1 MMKQFLSKLSKG
13 NLRKC
18 LIGWEPVE
26 GELKEGETIPIIML
40 DTSYKISEVELEV
53 LRQGNKKLYIQY
65 LKRDR
70 TLKIKKKLDKVLND
84 TEIERAN
91 EIFGNI
97 YFEENEGKLYIF
109 TYINLNSVSGFDRI
123 KNSIEIFKRKSL
135 IIQGFVWR

>member
-1 MMKQFLSKLSKG
+1 MIKQFLF
-13 NLRKC
+13 NRKAKKHVR
-18 LIGWEPVE
+18 GYRTTEWKSNE
-26 GELKEGETIPIIML
+26 GEQIPVILL

-97 YFEENEGKLYIF
+97 YFEESEGKLYIF

-135 IIQGFVWR
+135 IIQGFVWG